1 MSKTHKRLTVPI
13 NDLALDTDNP
23 RIISQEDEKSCIETM
38 LNMNEVYILNL
49 AEDIAKNGLKNK
61 DIIVKKGTGA
71 MKCKYIVRDGN
82 RRITSI
88 KLLNDPT
95 KAPNSRF
102 TEKFSK
108 IKKQYNNF
116 PKAIECD
123 VYADETEIMEVLL
136 SRHAGVNNGVGQV
149 PWEAMAKAKY
159 SEKIKESNPNIKAL
173 NLLRWAES
181 FGGIEFDD
189 TFPITTLAD
198 RIMSKENLGRIGF
211 DLNGDII
218 TLVGDADIAFNIV
231 NHIINDIKNEIATS
245 RKLIDTAR
253 HQKEYIDNLCA
264 KYGDNSLK
272 VTSGIGAA
280 TTTTGNTQPLQ
291 AGQPGVGKPPQIHH
305 IPQNPKD
312 RPKLFV
318 RGQISFTVPA
328 NQKKAQA
335 ILAEIK
341 NLRTDENPIAVAM
354 LLRAFIELAT
364 DYYINKNKI
373 TINKPYKKY
382 YNKSDSI

>member
-1 MSKTHKRLTVPI
+1 MPKTHKRLTVPI

-95 KAPNSRF
+95 KVPNSRF

-136 SRHAGVNNGVGQV
+136 SRHAGSPGVRL
-149 PWEAMAKAKY
+149 
-159 SEKIKESNPNIKAL
+159 NI
-173 NLLRWAES
+173 
-181 FGGIEFDD
+181 D
-189 TFPITTLAD
+189 
-198 RIMSKENLGRIGF
+198 
-211 DLNGDII
+211 
-218 TLVGDADIAFNIV
+218 
-231 NHIINDIKNEIATS
+231 
-245 RKLIDTAR
+245 
-253 HQKEYIDNLCA
+253 
-264 KYGDNSLK
+264 
-272 VTSGIGAA
+272 AA
-280 TTTTGNTQPLQ
+280 T
-291 AGQPGVGKPPQIHH
+291 
-305 IPQNPKD
+305 D
-312 RPKLFV
+312 
-318 RGQISFTVPA
+318 
-328 NQKKAQA
+328 
-335 ILAEIK
+335 
-341 NLRTDENPIAVAM
+341 
-354 LLRAFIELAT
+354 FIEPHKLS
-364 DYYINKNKI
+364 
-373 TINKPYKKY
+373 KPTAEP
-382 YNKSDSI
+382 SFSSWISER